1 MTFPQVAVIVVNW
14 NGGQK
19 TLDCLA
25 SLRQMDYPGFDV
37 LVVDNS
43 STDGSMEAIR
53 ESFPEVSLI
62 ETGANLGFT
71 GGNNVGMRHALD
83 RGADYVLLLN
93 HDTEVATDLL
103 TCLVDAVETD
113 PEVGIAGPLIYYYDQ
128 PGTIWSAGGA
138 VDRWRGQTRMIGLDE
153 LDSGQYG
160 SAARE
165 VDFVSG
171 CALLARRSVLE
182 QVGLLDER
190 FFAYYE
196 EVEWCLRARRAGFR
210 TINVPGAKVRHKISP
225 GQRAS
230 SPIVHYY
237 MTRNRLLFLKATG
250 ASWHAWFHT
259 LLVENLRTLVSWSVR
274 PKWRHQRSQRN
285 VMLKALFDFW
295 MGRTGPVSLD

>member
-1 MTFPQVAVIVVNW
+1 MTFPRVAVIVLNW
-14 NGGQK
+14 NGGQD

-25 SLRQMDYPGFDV
+25 SLRQIDYPCFDV

-43 STDGSMEAIR
+43 STDGSIEAIR

-71 GGNNVGMRHALD
+71 GGNNVGMRRALD

-93 HDTEVATDLL
+93 NDTEVATDLL
-103 TCLVDAVETD
+103 TCLVDAVEAD
-113 PEVGIAGPLIYYYDQ
+113 PEVGIAGPLIYYYDL

-138 VDRWRGQTRMIGLDE
+138 VDRRRGQTRMIGLDE

-160 SAARE
+160 SASRE

-210 TINVPGAKVRHKISP
+210 TINVPGAKVWHKISP
-225 GQRAS
+225 GQRAA

-250 ASWHAWFHT
+250 AGWHAWFHT